1 MLKWHN
7 PSNSILD
14 IECEITKIVL
24 KRRNFWYVFSFFLK
38 IMRKFVPRKNL
49 YGNIANE
56 TSA

>member
-38 IMRKFVPRKNL
+38 LMRKFVP
-49 YGNIANE
+49 
-56 TSA
+56 

>member
-24 KRRNFWYVFSFFLK
+24 KRRKFSEVFLFIK
-38 IMRKFVPRKNL
+38 NIMSKFVP
-49 YGNIANE
+49 
-56 TSA
+56 